1 MSQPVTD
8 SNAKGKR
15 EHDEQQQERSLSSA
29 DTASAPQSAAPASET
44 KPEQAGRV
52 GSESQRPLVDRANY
66 VQLLTA
72 DVGMRFGIG
81 PKLYIGLLVGV
92 LLTLSA
98 SLVAYFSFR
107 QILHYEVRLS
117 DYSIPNL
124 SSAVDAARQSAV
136 VVTGALRLISAD
148 SPQQHEAVTRAIA
161 RERAALSGLIQEL
174 ESRSAFGVQTR
185 LIEVHLGELGIHLEL
200 IQQSA
205 ARRLVIA
212 ETLGGLREE
221 LTETNRRIERHLAT
235 AIDDQAFY
243 LVEGLRNLPDRPS
256 PLAERASE
264 DELAYYRNLVAIN
277 HQATLAVLLLDEALG
292 LSDRGLLLP
301 LQERFHS
308 AVQNFQRA
316 YAALPVRAH
325 DRLFGGDLERLAQMG
340 ESDEGGIIPLR
351 LEALRRLEQEQEAL
365 TRGQAASELLLA
377 EVNKLVAEIN
387 SEAVRASNSSR
398 SAAQTGIVL
407 LVLLNILSTVGAL
420 LLGWLFV
427 GRHLVRRLVG
437 LAAAMRSMA
446 VGDLEVPVKV
456 GGNDEVT
463 DMAKA
468 LEVFRRYAL
477 EVQRLNLVEK
487 LAEEL
492 DAKNQTLEQTLE
504 NLKQAQEQVVAEQ
517 KLASLGQLTAG
528 VAHEIK
534 NPLNFI
540 NNFSDVSV
548 ELIDEIEEI
557 MEEGQNG
564 QDGQNGKAGQD
575 GQDGQAETVEE
586 INAILSDLRLNLQ
599 KVKEHG
605 QRADGIVRSMLEHSR
620 STPGEW
626 RETDVNALLKQYM
639 DLAYHAM
646 RAHNSNFNVTM
657 SEELDP
663 EMGPLEV
670 VPQDIGRVFL
680 NLVTNA
686 CQAIEE
692 KRQQSGDD
700 YDPQLR
706 VSSRRLGDRAEFC
719 VRDNGPGIPE
729 EIRERIFE
737 PFMTTKRTG
746 EGTGLGLSL
755 TTDILT
761 RHGGS
766 IHVDSEEGV
775 FTEMTVVLPL
785 EPPPEAIAAR
795 NEAEQA
801 DTLH

>member
-15 EHDEQQQERSLSSA
+15 EHDEQQQESSLSSA
-29 DTASAPQSAAPASET
+29 ETAPASQSAAPASES
-44 KPEQAGRV
+44 PRH
-52 GSESQRPLVDRANY
+52 LVDRSNY

-81 PKLYIGLLVGV
+81 PKLYIGLLVGA

-107 QILHYEVRLS
+107 QILYYEVRLS

-148 SPQQHEAVTRAIA
+148 SPQQHEAVTKAIA

-185 LIEVHLGELGIHLEL
+185 LIEVHLGELSTHLEL

-212 ETLGGLREE
+212 ETLGSLREE
-221 LTETNRRIERHLAT
+221 LAETNRRIERHLVT

-264 DELAYYRNLVAIN
+264 DELAYYRNLVVVN
-277 HQATLAVLLLDEALG
+277 YQATFAVLLLDEALD

-340 ESDEGGIIPLR
+340 ESDEGIIPLR

-420 LLGWLFV
+420 LIGWLFV

-437 LAAAMRSMA
+437 LATAMRSMA

-492 DAKNQTLEQTLE
+492 DAKNHTLEQTLE

-564 QDGQNGKAGQD
+564 QNGQNGKD

-657 SEELDP
+657 SEDLDP

-700 YDPQLR
+700 YEPQLR

-719 VRDNGPGIPE
+719 VHDNGPGIPE

-737 PFMTTKRTG
+737 PFMTTKKTG

-766 IHVDSEEGV
+766 IRVDSQEGA

-785 EPPPEAIAAR
+785 EPPPEAVAAR

>member
-1 MSQPVTD
+1 MSQPVSDSKGNRENNTD
-8 SNAKGKR
+8 P
-15 EHDEQQQERSLSSA
+15 QEITLA
-29 DTASAPQSAAPASET
+29 ATPPPASASEA
-44 KPEQAGRV
+44 KPEQADRA
-52 GSESQRPLVDRANY
+52 GSGSQPPLVDRSNY

-81 PKLYIGLLVGV
+81 PKLYLGLLGGV

-107 QILHYEVRLS
+107 QILHYEVRLA

-136 VVTGALRLISAD
+136 LVTGAQRLISAV
-148 SPQQHEAVTRAIA
+148 SPQQHEAVTVAIA

-185 LIEVHLGELGIHLEL
+185 LIEVHLTELSTHLEL
-200 IQQSA
+200 IEKSA
-205 ARRLVIA
+205 ARRLVIV
-212 ETLGGLREE
+212 ETLENLRGE
-221 LTETNRRIERHLAT
+221 LAETNRRIERHLVT

-256 PLAERASE
+256 PLGERASE
-264 DELAYYRNLVAIN
+264 DELAYYRNLVEVN
-277 HQATLAVLLLDEALG
+277 HQANLAVLLLDEALG

-325 DRLFGGDLERLAQMG
+325 DRLFGEDLERLAHMG
-340 ESDEGGIIPLR
+340 ESDEGIIPLR
-351 LEALRRLEQEQEAL
+351 LEALRRLEQEQDAL
-365 TRGQAASELLLA
+365 TRGQAAAELLLA
-377 EVNKLVAEIN
+377 EVNKLVTEIN

-398 SAAQTGIVL
+398 SAAQTGMVL
-407 LVLLNILSTVGAL
+407 LVLLNIFSCVGAL
-420 LLGWLFV
+420 LIGWLFV

-463 DMAKA
+463 DMATA

-492 DAKNQTLEQTLE
+492 DAKNHTLEQTLE

-564 QDGQNGKAGQD
+564 QNGKDGQD
-575 GQDGQAETVEE
+575 GQAGQNGQAETVEE

-626 RETDVNALLKQYM
+626 READVNALLKQYM

-692 KRQQSGDD
+692 KRQQSDDD

-706 VSSRRLGDRAEFC
+706 VSSRRLEDRAEFR

-729 EIRERIFE
+729 EMRERIFE
-737 PFMTTKRTG
+737 PFVTTKKTG

-766 IHVDSEEGV
+766 IRVDSQEGV

-785 EPPPEAIAAR
+785 EPPPEAVAAR

-801 DTLH
+801 ETLH

>member
-15 EHDEQQQERSLSSA
+15 EHDEQQQERALSSA
-29 DTASAPQSAAPASET
+29 ETTPALQSAVPASEA
-44 KPEQAGRV
+44 KPEPGQA
-52 GSESQRPLVDRANY
+52 GSESQRPLVDRSNY

-81 PKLYIGLLVGV
+81 PKLYLGLLGGV

-107 QILHYEVRLS
+107 QILHYEIRLS

-148 SPQQHEAVTRAIA
+148 SPQQHETVVASIA
-161 RERAALSGLIQEL
+161 SERAALSDLIQEL

-185 LIEVHLGELGIHLEL
+185 LIEVHLGELSTHLEL

-212 ETLGGLREE
+212 ETLGSLREE
-221 LTETNRRIERHLAT
+221 LAETSRRIERHLVT

-243 LVEGLRNLPDRPS
+243 LVEGLRNLPDRTS
-256 PLAERASE
+256 PLVERASE

-277 HQATLAVLLLDEALG
+277 YQATFAVLLLDEALG

-316 YAALPVRAH
+316 YAALPARAH
-325 DRLFGGDLERLAQMG
+325 DRLFGEDLERLAHMG

-351 LEALRRLEQEQEAL
+351 LESLRRLEQEQEAL

-377 EVNKLVAEIN
+377 EVNKLVTEIN

-407 LVLLNILSTVGAL
+407 LVLLNILSTVAAL

-437 LAAAMRSMA
+437 LASAMRSMA
-446 VGDLEVPVKV
+446 VGDLEVPVTV
-456 GGNDEVT
+456 GGNDEVA

-492 DAKNQTLEQTLE
+492 DAKNHTLEQTLE

-564 QDGQNGKAGQD
+564 QNGKDGQD
-575 GQDGQAETVEE
+575 GQAGQAETVEE

-657 SEELDP
+657 SENLDP

-700 YDPQLR
+700 YEPQLR

-719 VRDNGPGIPE
+719 VHDNGPGIPE

-737 PFMTTKRTG
+737 PFMTTKKTG

-766 IHVDSEEGV
+766 IRVDSQEGA

-785 EPPPEAIAAR
+785 EPPPEAVAAR
-795 NEAEQA
+795 NEVEQA

>member
-1 MSQPVTD
+1 MSQPVSDSKGNRENNTD
-8 SNAKGKR
+8 P
-15 EHDEQQQERSLSSA
+15 QETTTA
-29 DTASAPQSAAPASET
+29 ATPPPASASEA
-44 KPEQAGRV
+44 KPEQADRA
-52 GSESQRPLVDRANY
+52 GSGSQPPLVDRSNY

-81 PKLYIGLLVGV
+81 PKLYLGLLGGV

-107 QILHYEVRLS
+107 QILHYEVRLA

-136 VVTGALRLISAD
+136 LVTGAQRLISAV
-148 SPQQHEAVTRAIA
+148 SPQQHEAVTVAIA

-185 LIEVHLGELGIHLEL
+185 LIEVHLTELSTHLEL
-200 IQQSA
+200 IEKSA
-205 ARRLVIA
+205 ARRLVIV
-212 ETLGGLREE
+212 ETLENLRGE
-221 LTETNRRIERHLAT
+221 LAETNRRIERHLVT

-256 PLAERASE
+256 PLGERASE
-264 DELAYYRNLVAIN
+264 DELAYYRNLVEVN
-277 HQATLAVLLLDEALG
+277 HQANLAVLLLDEALG

-325 DRLFGGDLERLAQMG
+325 DRLFGEDLERLAHMG

-351 LEALRRLEQEQEAL
+351 LEALRRLEQEQDAL
-365 TRGQAASELLLA
+365 TRGQAAAELLLA
-377 EVNKLVAEIN
+377 EVNKLVTEIN

-398 SAAQTGIVL
+398 SAAQTGMVL
-407 LVLLNILSTVGAL
+407 LVLLNIFSCVGAL
-420 LLGWLFV
+420 LIGWLFV

-463 DMAKA
+463 DMATA

-492 DAKNQTLEQTLE
+492 DAKNHTLEQTLE

-564 QDGQNGKAGQD
+564 QNGQNGKDGQD
-575 GQDGQAETVEE
+575 GQAGQNGQAETVEE

-626 RETDVNALLKQYM
+626 READVNALLKQYM

-692 KRQQSGDD
+692 KRQQSDDD

-706 VSSRRLGDRAEFC
+706 VSSRRLEDRAEFR

-729 EIRERIFE
+729 EMRERIFE
-737 PFMTTKRTG
+737 PFVTTKKTG

-766 IHVDSEEGV
+766 IRVDSQEGV

-785 EPPPEAIAAR
+785 EPPPEAVAAR

-801 DTLH
+801 ETLH

>member
-29 DTASAPQSAAPASET
+29 ETVSASQSAAPASEA
-44 KPEQAGRV
+44 KPEQAGHS
-52 GSESQRPLVDRANY
+52 GSGSQRHLVDRSNY

-81 PKLYIGLLVGV
+81 PKLYIGLLVGA

-136 VVTGALRLISAD
+136 VVTGALRLISAE
-148 SPQQHEAVTRAIA
+148 SPQQHEAVTKAIA

-185 LIEVHLGELGIHLEL
+185 LIEVHLTELGTHLEL

-212 ETLGGLREE
+212 ETLEDLREE
-221 LTETNRRIERHLAT
+221 LGETNRRVERHLAT

-256 PLAERASE
+256 PLVERASE
-264 DELAYYRNLVAIN
+264 DELAYYRNLVVIN
-277 HQATLAVLLLDEALG
+277 HQTTLAVLLLDEALG

-325 DRLFGGDLERLAQMG
+325 DHLFGGDLERLAQMG

-351 LEALRRLEQEQEAL
+351 LEALRRLEQEEEAL

-420 LLGWLFV
+420 LIGWLFV

-437 LAAAMRSMA
+437 LATAMRSMA

-564 QDGQNGKAGQD
+564 QNGKDTARPGR
-575 GQDGQAETVEE
+575 
-586 INAILSDLRLNLQ
+586 LRLL
-599 KVKEHG
+599 KK
-605 QRADGIVRSMLEHSR
+605 
-620 STPGEW
+620 STP
-626 RETDVNALLKQYM
+626 
-639 DLAYHAM
+639 
-646 RAHNSNFNVTM
+646 SC
-657 SEELDP
+657 P
-663 EMGPLEV
+663 
-670 VPQDIGRVFL
+670 I
-680 NLVTNA
+680 
-686 CQAIEE
+686 
-692 KRQQSGDD
+692 SG
-700 YDPQLR
+700 
-706 VSSRRLGDRAEFC
+706 STSRR
-719 VRDNGPGIPE
+719 
-729 EIRERIFE
+729 
-737 PFMTTKRTG
+737 
-746 EGTGLGLSL
+746 
-755 TTDILT
+755 
-761 RHGGS
+761 
-766 IHVDSEEGV
+766 
-775 FTEMTVVLPL
+775 
-785 EPPPEAIAAR
+785 
-795 NEAEQA
+795 
-801 DTLH
+801 

>member
-1 MSQPVTD
+1 
-8 SNAKGKR
+8 
-15 EHDEQQQERSLSSA
+15 
-29 DTASAPQSAAPASET
+29 
-44 KPEQAGRV
+44 
-52 GSESQRPLVDRANY
+52 
-66 VQLLTA
+66 
-72 DVGMRFGIG
+72 MRFGIG

-107 QILHYEVRLS
+107 QILYYEIRLS

-124 SSAVDAARQSAV
+124 SGAVDAARQSAV

-148 SPQQHEAVTRAIA
+148 SPQQHEAVTKAIA

-185 LIEVHLGELGIHLEL
+185 LIEVHLGELSTYLEL

-221 LTETNRRIERHLAT
+221 LAETNRRIERHLAT

-264 DELAYYRNLVAIN
+264 GELAYYRNLVVVN
-277 HQATLAVLLLDEALG
+277 HQANLAVLLLDEALG

-308 AVQNFQRA
+308 AVQNFRRA

-325 DRLFGGDLERLAQMG
+325 DRLFGEDLERLTQMG

-407 LVLLNILSTVGAL
+407 LVLLNILSTVGAFL
-420 LLGWLFV
+420 IGWLFV

-437 LAAAMRSMA
+437 LATAMRSMA

-492 DAKNQTLEQTLE
+492 DAKNHTLEQTLE

-557 MEEGQNG
+557 IEEGQPGQPG
-564 QDGQNGKAGQD
+564 QDGQA
-575 GQDGQAETVEE
+575 GQAETVEE

-657 SEELDP
+657 SEDLDP

-692 KRQQSGDD
+692 KRQQSDDD

-719 VRDNGPGIPE
+719 VHDNGPGIPE
-729 EIRERIFE
+729 EMRERIFE
-737 PFMTTKRTG
+737 PFVTTKKTG

-766 IHVDSEEGV
+766 IRVDSQEDA

-785 EPPPEAIAAR
+785 EPPPEAVAAR

>member
-15 EHDEQQQERSLSSA
+15 EHDGQQQESSLSSA
-29 DTASAPQSAAPASET
+29 ETASAPQTAAPASES
-44 KPEQAGRV
+44 P
-52 GSESQRPLVDRANY
+52 RPLVDRSNY

-81 PKLYIGLLVGV
+81 PKLYIGLLVGA

-107 QILHYEVRLS
+107 QILYYEVRLS

-148 SPQQHEAVTRAIA
+148 SPQQHEAVTKAIA

-185 LIEVHLGELGIHLEL
+185 LIEVHLGELSTHLEL

-212 ETLGGLREE
+212 ETLGSLREE
-221 LTETNRRIERHLAT
+221 LAETNRRIERHLVT

-264 DELAYYRNLVAIN
+264 DELAYYRNLVAVN
-277 HQATLAVLLLDEALG
+277 YQATFAVLLLDEALD

-340 ESDEGGIIPLR
+340 ESDEGIIPLR

-420 LLGWLFV
+420 LIGWLFV

-437 LAAAMRSMA
+437 LATAMRSMA

-492 DAKNQTLEQTLE
+492 DAKNHTLEQTLE

-564 QDGQNGKAGQD
+564 QNGKDGQA

-646 RAHNSNFNVTM
+646 RAHSSNFNVTM
-657 SEELDP
+657 SEDLDP

-692 KRQQSGDD
+692 KRQQSGDA

-719 VRDNGPGIPE
+719 VHDNGPGIPE
-729 EIRERIFE
+729 EMRERIFE
-737 PFMTTKRTG
+737 PFVTTKKTG

-766 IHVDSEEGV
+766 IRVDSQEGA

-785 EPPPEAIAAR
+785 EPPPEAVAAR

>member
-1 MSQPVTD
+1 
-8 SNAKGKR
+8 
-15 EHDEQQQERSLSSA
+15 
-29 DTASAPQSAAPASET
+29 
-44 KPEQAGRV
+44 
-52 GSESQRPLVDRANY
+52 
-66 VQLLTA
+66 
-72 DVGMRFGIG
+72 
-81 PKLYIGLLVGV
+81 
-92 LLTLSA
+92 
-98 SLVAYFSFR
+98 
-107 QILHYEVRLS
+107 
-117 DYSIPNL
+117 
-124 SSAVDAARQSAV
+124 
-136 VVTGALRLISAD
+136 
-148 SPQQHEAVTRAIA
+148 
-161 RERAALSGLIQEL
+161 
-174 ESRSAFGVQTR
+174 
-185 LIEVHLGELGIHLEL
+185 
-200 IQQSA
+200 
-205 ARRLVIA
+205 
-212 ETLGGLREE
+212 
-221 LTETNRRIERHLAT
+221 
-235 AIDDQAFY
+235 
-243 LVEGLRNLPDRPS
+243 
-256 PLAERASE
+256 
-264 DELAYYRNLVAIN
+264 
-277 HQATLAVLLLDEALG
+277 
-292 LSDRGLLLP
+292 
-301 LQERFHS
+301 
-308 AVQNFQRA
+308 
-316 YAALPVRAH
+316 
-325 DRLFGGDLERLAQMG
+325 MG

-387 SEAVRASNSSR
+387 SEAVRASDSSR

-420 LLGWLFV
+420 LIGWLFV

-437 LAAAMRSMA
+437 LATAMRSMA

-492 DAKNQTLEQTLE
+492 DAKNHTLEQTLE

-564 QDGQNGKAGQD
+564 QNGKDGQD

-657 SEELDP
+657 SEDLDP

-686 CQAIEE
+686 CQALEE
-692 KRQQSGDD
+692 KRQQSDD
-700 YDPQLR
+700 AYDPQLR

-737 PFMTTKRTG
+737 PFMTTKKTG

-766 IHVDSEEGV
+766 IRVDSQEGV

-785 EPPPEAIAAR
+785 EPPPEAIAAI